1 MPFKRHPIFVP
12 APSEEAKLWRYMNL
26 PKFLSLLQTRSLFLC
41 NLELMAR
48 SDPFEGTL
56 PSSRF
61 KHRSWQTIADL
72 PESLKERPSGFLRRG
87 EIDLEIGFKRL
98 KELAEL
104 RIRQAYAHR
113 RSYFINCWHLNE
125 HESSAM
131 WDVYSR
137 RNEGIAIVSSE
148 SKLIASLEMVPQ
160 DVMGGVVS
168 YGNYEDEE
176 FVIDE
181 SNVFAPIVHKR
192 NSFSYEREYRLAYRD
207 TSVTH
212 KQLHAQ
218 NGVFIWDDKILPDIS
233 GSGITTVGR
242 SKDEIEKIEPTPG
255 FLLTCDLDK
264 LIGEIYV
271 SPLAEDW
278 FYSIIKDVA
287 MKYGIEVPITRSSI
301 AAEPLR

>member
-1 MPFKRHPIFVP
+1 M
-12 APSEEAKLWRYMNL
+12 SL

-61 KHRSWQTIADL
+61 KHRGWETIADL
-72 PESLKERPSGFLRRG
+72 PESMKVRLSGFLKRN
-87 EIDLEIGFKRL
+87 ESDLEIGFRRL
-98 KELAEL
+98 KDLEEL
-104 RIRQAYAHR
+104 RIRQAYAYR
-113 RSYFINCWHLNE
+113 RSYFINCWHLSD

-131 WDVYSR
+131 WDIYSR

-148 SKLIASLEMVPQ
+148 SKLIAALEKVPQ
-160 DVMGGVVS
+160 HVMGGAVS
-168 YGNYEDEE
+168 YGNYGDEE
-176 FVIDE
+176 FVIDD
-181 SNVFAPIVHKR
+181 SNGFTPVVHKR
-192 NSFSYEREYRLAYRD
+192 NSFSYEREYRLAYWD
-207 TSVTH
+207 NSITH

-218 NGVFIWDDKILPDIS
+218 NGFFIWDDKIIPDIF

-242 SKDEIEKIEPTPG
+242 SEDEIEKIEPVPG
-255 FLLTCDLDK
+255 FLLNCDLDK

-278 FYSIIKDVA
+278 FFSIIKDVV
-287 MKYGIEVPITRSSI
+287 MKYGLGVSITRSSI
-301 AAEPLR
+301 ASEPLR